1 MKRKPDLVMRMPVA
15 VDLVV
20 LTLRNDELAV
30 LLIKRGIAPYLGRW
44 ALPGGFVRDG
54 EDLTEAALRELSEE
68 TGIGDPMIGHIEQLA
83 TFGAVARD
91 PRERVVSVAY
101 LAFVPDLPLPVA
113 GGDAGEAAIV
123 PISALT
129 KKSAKALALA
139 LAFDHPEILAM
150 GIERCRAK
158 LEYTSLAT
166 SFLGPEFT
174 INELRKVYESVWGLP
189 LDPGNFHR
197 KVTKTEGFVQATQ
210 RMSQGLSGRPAQLFT
225 QGDAHL
231 LHPALLRG

>member
-1 MKRKPDLVMRMPVA
+1 MKRKSDLVTRIAVA
-15 VDLVV
+15 VDLVI
-20 LTLRNDELAV
+20 LTLQNEELAV
-30 LLIKRGIAPYLGRW
+30 LLIKRGIPPHLGRW

-68 TGIGDPMIGHIEQLA
+68 TGIGDPMAAHIEQLA
-83 TFGAVARD
+83 TFGAVTRD
-91 PRERVVSVAY
+91 PRERIVSVAY
-101 LAFVPDLPLPVA
+101 LAFVPSLPPPVA

-123 PISALT
+123 AISALH
-129 KKSAKALALA
+129 KKVYKP
-139 LAFDHPEILAM
+139 LAFDHHEILAL

-158 LEYTSLAT
+158 LEYTPLAT

-174 INELRKVYESVWGLP
+174 INELRKVYETVWGMP

-197 KVTKTEGFVQATQ
+197 KATKTAGFVQATP
-210 RMSQGLSGRPAQLFT
+210 RLTQGQSGRPAQLFT
-225 QGDAHL
+225 KGDAQR